1 MAGLYDQTTLDDI
14 LNRCDIVEI
23 ISSYIPL
30 KRAGRNFKACCP
42 FHNEHTPSFMVSPDK
57 QIYHCFGCHAGG
69 NAFHFLMQY
78 DRMTFPEA
86 VETLARKA
94 GVTLPQRVRAK
105 KNTAGG
111 HSAAELY
118 RVNKLAAEYYARMLA
133 SDAGRKAA
141 AYLAKRGLTPETAKI
156 FKIGF
161 AEDSWDGLYSF
172 LRRNN
177 VPEAVMEKAG
187 LVLRKR
193 EGAGFYD
200 RFRNRVIF
208 TIIDVKQNVIGF
220 GARFIPTGTAADNEQ
235 PKYINSPETPVYIKG
250 RQLFGLD
257 VARDSIRRQDQ
268 AVVVEGY
275 LDAIMPFQAGIKNVV
290 ASLGTA
296 LTPDQVRLLKR
307 YTKNV
312 FLVYDGDAAGQNAS
326 LRSLDIFI
334 DEDVSVR
341 IAVLP
346 PGYDPDSFIREQG
359 VDAFKELLAS
369 AATIFEYKLRALTA
383 KYDCG
388 TSEGKAGVCAEILPT
403 IKKFRSRILKSEYI
417 RTLSEVLNVS
427 ERVLLEELKSGGA
440 QRPLNAAARRI
451 ENAKPAKAKPL
462 NAAELLLVRIV
473 CNETSMLERI
483 TEQLGPQ
490 DYEDSRTA
498 MIIDTMKR
506 LVAEGKTVG
515 PHTLMHYLDDTDA
528 ANIVLESAFTDE
540 VDNRQK
546 EKILSDCIA
555 RVKFNKERRLRGQIQ
570 DELRKAQKDGDEKK
584 IQQLMERFSQ
594 LIKKGQAQ

>member
-1 MAGLYDQTTLDDI
+1 MAGLYDQTILDDI

-30 KRAGRNFKACCP
+30 KRAGRNFKASCP
-42 FHNEHTPSFMVSPDK
+42 FHNEHTASFMVSPDK

-94 GVTLPQRVRAK
+94 GVILPQRARTEKHASVE
-105 KNTAGG
+105 
-111 HSAAELY
+111 HSSAALY
-118 RVNKLAAEYYARMLA
+118 QANKLAQEYYSQVFV

-141 AYLAKRGLTPETAKI
+141 AYLAKRGLTQETAKI
-156 FKIGF
+156 FKLGF
-161 AEDSWDGLYSF
+161 APDSWNGLYSF

-177 VPEAVMEKAG
+177 VSEAIMERAG
-187 LVLRKR
+187 LVLRKQD
-193 EGAGFYD
+193 GDGMYD

-208 TIIDVKQNVIGF
+208 TITDVKQNVIGF
-220 GARFIPTGTAADNEQ
+220 GARFIPTGTDADKEQ

-257 VARDSIRRQDQ
+257 VARDAIRQQDQ

-307 YTKNV
+307 YTKNI

-346 PGYDPDSFIREQG
+346 PGHDPDSFIRDRG
-359 VDAFKELLAS
+359 ADAFRGLLAS

-388 TSEGKAGVCAEILPT
+388 TSEGKAAVCAEMLPT
-403 IKKFRSRILKSEYI
+403 IGKFKSSILKSEYVH
-417 RTLSEVLNVS
+417 TLSELLRVS
-427 ERVLLEELKSGGA
+427 EKVLIEELKNGVARRQVNASA
-440 QRPLNAAARRI
+440 QRLDD
-451 ENAKPAKAKPL
+451 AKPAQAKPL
-462 NAAELLLVRIV
+462 NSAEQLLVRIV
-473 CNETSMLERI
+473 CNEISMLERI
-483 TEQLGPQ
+483 TEQLDPQ

-498 MIIDTMKR
+498 MIMDTMKR

-515 PHTLMHYLDDTDA
+515 PHTLMHYLQDTDA
-528 ANIVLESAFTDE
+528 ANIVRESTFTDE
-540 VDNRQK
+540 VDNRQR

-555 RVKFNKERRLRGQIQ
+555 RVKSNKQRRLRGQIQ
-570 DELRKAQKDGDEKK
+570 DELRKAQKDGDETK
-584 IQQLMERFSQ
+584 IQHLMERFSQ
-594 LIKKGQAQ
+594 LIKKG

>member
-1 MAGLYDQTTLDDI
+1 
-14 LNRCDIVEI
+14 
-23 ISSYIPL
+23 
-30 KRAGRNFKACCP
+30 
-42 FHNEHTPSFMVSPDK
+42 
-57 QIYHCFGCHAGG
+57 
-69 NAFHFLMQY
+69 
-78 DRMTFPEA
+78 
-86 VETLARKA
+86 
-94 GVTLPQRVRAK
+94 
-105 KNTAGG
+105 
-111 HSAAELY
+111 
-118 RVNKLAAEYYARMLA
+118 
-133 SDAGRKAA
+133 
-141 AYLAKRGLTPETAKI
+141 
-156 FKIGF
+156 
-161 AEDSWDGLYSF
+161 
-172 LRRNN
+172 
-177 VPEAVMEKAG
+177 
-187 LVLRKR
+187 
-193 EGAGFYD
+193 
-200 RFRNRVIF
+200 
-208 TIIDVKQNVIGF
+208 
-220 GARFIPTGTAADNEQ
+220 
-235 PKYINSPETPVYIKG
+235 
-250 RQLFGLD
+250 
-257 VARDSIRRQDQ
+257 
-268 AVVVEGY
+268 
-275 LDAIMPFQAGIKNVV
+275 
-290 ASLGTA
+290 LGTA